1 MKFIFHVFKKSV
13 LFVPVYDSEPME
25 ANECRRQANLKRKEY
40 GKEYDVYYT
49 IKKDEE
55 EFVEE
60 SGVDKEVKNY
70 AEGYRNGFVDGI
82 RESERGS
89 LW

>member
-40 GKEYDVYYT
+40 GSEYDVYYT
-49 IKKDEE
+49 IVKEEHDEE
-55 EFVEE
+55 E
-60 SGVDKEVKNY
+60 K
-70 AEGYRNGFVDGI
+70 
-82 RESERGS
+82 
-89 LW
+89 